1 MFEEIISALE
11 GMDVGFEEMPDQG
24 MLSIQVDQLDK
35 MQLIEVLNMVNSMG
49 MTVTQLDETVMMI
62 SAGAAP
68 AVEEPMLEATP
79 EENTQED
86 ADQMA
91 ALDEAMSGM

>member
-1 MFEEIISALE
+1 MFEEIITALQ

-24 MLSIQVDQLDK
+24 MLSVQVAELDK

-49 MTVTQLDETVMMI
+49 MTVTQLDENTMMV
-62 SAGAAP
+62 SAGAAQP
-68 AVEEPMLEATP
+68 EIEATP
-79 EENTQED
+79 EEDTEED
-86 ADQMA
+86 MDEAQMS

>member
-1 MFEEIISALE
+1 MFEEVITALQ

-24 MLSIQVDQLDK
+24 MLSVEVDQMDK

-49 MTVTQLDETVMMI
+49 MTVSELTDTTMMI
-62 SAGAAP
+62 SSGVAP
-68 AVEEPMLEATP
+68 EPVA
-79 EENTQED
+79 EENTED
-86 ADQMA
+86 DAAQMA

>member
-1 MFEEIISALE
+1 MFEEIISALQ
-11 GMDVGFEEMPDQG
+11 GMDIGYEEMPEQG
-24 MLSIQVDQLDK
+24 MLSVEVGQMDK

-49 MTVTQLDETVMMI
+49 MTVTELTDTAMVVSSGMASEP
-62 SAGAAP
+62 S
-68 AVEEPMLEATP
+68 VEPVA
-79 EENTQED
+79 EEDTAED